1 MWELSRAVGF
11 DYGLGRVTK
20 PYSVEMRLLLSGG
33 LDSPY
38 LTVKAH
44 SLNLILS
51 ILKYSEIPRR
61 ELIEGVRPLGS
72 KFAQSRLEQSASV
85 RESSI
90 ADLPTLVAHLSKRVV
105 WTADVLAAE
114 DFEGRYVQ
122 IEKTLNGLQER
133 DTREQEYYA
142 LETVNYLADLG
153 TDRARK
159 IVSADLDK
167 HGPAVKKVLTLGL
180 KKVDLRLEQSKLDP
194 DSQIALMTKS
204 VLDSPQT
211 YEQTTRFDRYEQEF
225 VLWLLDRIAEV
236 QVREATVFLRTLLY
250 DIQYRGRIRYKAQEL
265 LVERGDLERHYQVLP
280 PIPAD

>member
-1 MWELSRAVGF
+1 MTTSRIAATTVQPGEILLLLFVLCIVAAGQRFPPPDTPAEVSADMWELSRAVGF

-211 YEQTTRFDRYEQEF
+211 SSVRLTP
-225 VLWLLDRIAEV
+225 WLLCVTGAV
-236 QVREATVFLRTLLY
+236 SPL
-250 DIQYRGRIRYKAQEL
+250 
-265 LVERGDLERHYQVLP
+265 
-280 PIPAD
+280 